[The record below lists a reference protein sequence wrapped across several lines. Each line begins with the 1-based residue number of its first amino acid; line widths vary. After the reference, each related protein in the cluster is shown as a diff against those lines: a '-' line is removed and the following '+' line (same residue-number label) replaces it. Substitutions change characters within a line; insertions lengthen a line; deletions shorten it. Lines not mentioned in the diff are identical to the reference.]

1 LDTVERACRQHD
13 IPLSHRPSWGE
24 GVMALFERLVE
35 PQLWGPVFVID
46 HPVEISPLTK
56 LHRAD
61 SRLVERFEPYAGG
74 MEIGNAYSELNDP
87 VEQRR
92 RLVEQDGAREERYGI
107 DENFL
112 RAIEHGMP
120 PTGGAGMGIDRV
132 VMLLTDAERLSDVI
146 LFPAG

>member
-1 LDTVERACRQHD
+1 
-13 IPLSHRPSWGE
+13 
-24 GVMALFERLVE
+24 LVE

-87 VEQRR
+87 IEQRK
-92 RLVEQDGAREERYGI
+92 RLLDQDQARDDRYGV

-112 RAIEHGMP
+112 QAIAHGMP
-120 PTGGAGMGIDRV
+120 PTGGTGMGIDRV
-132 VMLLTDAERLSDVI
+132 VMLLTGAERLSDVI